1 MPRSFQSSRG
11 IVLVAVAAG
20 LTLGVSACTPPM
32 PPDMLAAQAEQ
43 NFTCLS
49 GQQQVTAAADLG
61 SAIDALNT
69 GLMGQCPEQGM
80 VAAADGTI
88 SDFALT
94 SAAPSDAEQKAFTDA
109 ACKTGKVLIAPAF
122 AYAIGLVIS
131 SPGMDSVVL
140 PPDVLAGVLNG
151 SITSWTDPKISGAN
165 EGVDL
170 SALGDLSVLSLE
182 APDGS
187 VTAMTTY
194 LTQAAPTVWTT
205 GVSGTL
211 SVGKKFKTTDDL
223 VAELGNNP
231 GAVAI
236 LPIPVANDNS
246 LSIISMQVQGQ
257 TMDATNTQQLQIGAG
272 ATTLTIAD
280 NGNIFAAPAIG
291 GVPNADTFDA
301 AAQKIVVASG
311 QPMIGWPV
319 EGFAHVMTCNT
330 GATPPLATSSFL
342 YTVTLN
348 GQGAV
353 AAVGYTPLPE
363 PVRAKSRTLA
373 ASNNPSQSAAP
384 AGGAS
389 SSVPA
394 GDASV
399 VPEPSDSAA
408 PAASD
413 TSMSDSPMASGS
425 ASPAA
430 S

>member
-1 MPRSFQSSRG
+1 MLRSFQSHRG

-32 PPDMLAAQAEQ
+32 PPDVLAAFAEQ
-43 NFTCLS
+43 NFTCYS
-49 GQQQVTAAADLG
+49 GQQQVSAAADL
-61 SAIDALNT
+61 STAIDALNT

-88 SDFALT
+88 ADFALT
-94 SAAPSDAEQKAFTDA
+94 STAPTDAEQKAFADA

-122 AYAIGLVIS
+122 AYGIGLAVN
-131 SPGMDSVVL
+131 SPGMESVVL

-151 SITSWTDPKISGAN
+151 SITTWADPKIAAAN
-165 EGVDL
+165 DGVDL
-170 SALGDLSVLSLE
+170 SSLGDITVVSLDH
-182 APDGS
+182 PDGS
-187 VTAMTTY
+187 INAMTTY
-194 LTQAAPTVWTT
+194 LTKSAPTVWTT
-205 GVSGTL
+205 GVADTLTVGTK
-211 SVGKKFKTTDDL
+211 VATTDDL
-223 VAELGNNP
+223 VAELGNAP
-231 GAVAI
+231 GAVAV
-236 LPIPVANDNS
+236 LPLPVAANNS
-246 LSIISMQVQGQ
+246 LAVLGMQVQDQ
-257 TMDATNTQQLQIGAG
+257 TMDATSTQELQIGAG

-280 NGNIFAAPAIG
+280 NGNIFASPAIG

-301 AAQKIVVASG
+301 AAQKIVVPSG

-330 GATPPLATSSFL
+330 GATPPLTTSSFL

-353 AAVGYTPLPE
+353 SGVGYTPLPE
-363 PVRAKSRTLA
+363 PVRSKSRTLA

-384 AGGAS
+384 AGGAAS
-389 SSVPA
+389 SAPA
-394 GDASV
+394 GGASMA
-399 VPEPSDSAA
+399 PTPSDSAA

-413 TSMSDSPMASGS
+413 APMASGS
-425 ASPAA
+425 AAPAA